1 MRSSPAQV
9 ITSSSPARDIT
20 SSGPARDMRS
30 SPSRVME
37 YDPFSQEFQ
46 ADPFPVYRWMRDEA
60 PVFYSEKW
68 GWWALS
74 RFEDVRAAATDP
86 QTFLSYEGIDIDDTA
101 KDQSGPGFLPDIDNP
116 RHDQIR
122 RMIQPRL
129 LPNRIA
135 EREDAVRAVVR
146 GLIDVWRYRGTVDLA
161 QELAW
166 PMPNEVFF
174 DLLGLPSA
182 RAEGR
187 AQLERWVH
195 ELKDRKPDD
204 ARLTPVAK
212 AATAGIQSYFVDLLH
227 ERRARPRNDLVTHL
241 VTADIDGVPFAEED
255 IGPASEVLGLMMVL
269 FLGGVESTAGLT
281 GTLFKLLAENPG
293 QRALLRENP
302 ALIPDAVEEAIR
314 LATPLQ
320 LVGRTA
326 ASEVTLHGVTI
337 PAGGRVVLVYGAAN
351 RDERRFTDPDRFD
364 VTRGRFRHLGFGEGM
379 HGCLGAP
386 LARLEAKVALEE
398 TLGVLGDYTIARPP
412 ERYRTTP
419 NMYVWEHLHL
429 SFPVSS
435 VPAASAEH
443 DHHSTGVTVVTREF
457 EADVRV
463 ESKVQVAD
471 GVVTLTLCEIDESPL
486 PRWSP
491 GAHVD
496 LVLDGVPTR
505 QYSLCSDPADPR
517 QWRLGILRDADGGGG
532 SRFVHDQLQAG
543 ETVRV
548 RGPRNNFGLADSPR
562 YLFIA
567 GGIGITPILPMI
579 AAAQAAAADW
589 HLLYGGRCRASMAFL
604 DELACYGDRVT
615 VAPQDETGLLDLDT
629 FLGSPRLDTLVYC
642 CGPEPLL
649 TAVEERCRA
658 WPPRSLRV
666 ERFSARPLTAPVR
679 AEAFEVELARS
690 QLSLTIPPDRSIL
703 DVVEEAGVGVLS
715 SCAEGTCGTCE
726 TAVLDGLPDHRDSV
740 LTEDERRAG
749 DCMMICVSRSCT
761 ARLVL
766 NL

>member
-1 MRSSPAQV
+1 M
-9 ITSSSPARDIT
+9 SSST
-20 SSGPARDMRS
+20 
-30 SPSRVME
+30 SRVME

-60 PVFYSEKW
+60 PVFRSEKW
-68 GWWALS
+68 NWWALS

-122 RMIQPRL
+122 RMIQPQL
-129 LPNRIA
+129 LPNRVA

-146 GLIDVWRYRGTVDLA
+146 GLVDAWRHRGTVDLA

-174 DLLGLPSA
+174 DLLGLPAA
-182 RAEGR
+182 RQEGR
-187 AQLERWVH
+187 AQLNQWVH

-212 AATAGIQSYFVDLLH
+212 AATAGIQAYFADLLH
-227 ERRARPRNDLVTHL
+227 ERRARPRADLVTHI
-241 VTADIDGVPFAEED
+241 VTAEIEGVPFAEED
-255 IGPASEVLGLMMVL
+255 FGPASEVLGLMMVL

-281 GTLFKLLAENPG
+281 GTLFKLLAENPD
-293 QRALLRENP
+293 QRALLREKP

-320 LVGRTA
+320 LVGRTTA
-326 ASEVTLHGVTI
+326 RQVTLHGVTI

-351 RDERRFTDPDRFD
+351 RDERRFADPDRFD

-398 TLGVLGDYTIARPP
+398 ALPVLGDYTMAAPP

-419 NMYVWEHLHL
+419 NMYVWEHLQL
-429 SFPVSS
+429 SFPV
-435 VPAASAEH
+435 AGEYEH
-443 DHHSTGVTVVTREF
+443 HPHVETLQHHTTSITVVTREF

-463 ESKVQVAD
+463 ESKQEVAD
-471 GVVTLTLCEIDESPL
+471 GVVALTLRQIADSPL

-496 LVLDGVPTR
+496 LILDGAPTR
-505 QYSLCSDPADPR
+505 QYSLCGDPADHHM
-517 QWRLGILRDADGGGG
+517 WRLGVLRDAEGGGG
-532 SRFVHDQLQAG
+532 SRFVHDELRAG
-543 ETVRV
+543 DTVRV
-548 RGPRNNFGLADSPR
+548 RGPRNNFELAASPR
-562 YLFIA
+562 YQFIA
-567 GGIGITPILPMI
+567 GGIGITPMLPMI
-579 AAAQAAAADW
+579 AAASSAGADW
-589 HLLYGGRCRASMAFL
+589 QLLYGGRRRASMAFL
-604 DELACYGDRVT
+604 GELAHHGDRVI
-615 VAPQDETGLLDLDT
+615 VAPQDETGLLDLDSL
-629 FLGSPRLDTLVYC
+629 LGAPRPDTLVYC

-649 TAVEERCRA
+649 AAVEQRCHA
-658 WPPRSLRV
+658 WPPGSLRV

-679 AEAFEVELARS
+679 AEAFEVELTRS
-690 QLSLTIPPDRSIL
+690 ELTLTIPPDRSIL

-740 LTEDERRAG
+740 LTEEERRTG

-766 NL
+766 DL